1 MDHEDYAL
9 QLLHLSARIVGAVHD
24 EGPDAISK
32 AIDQALIVEAPAGVD
47 PVQAL
52 VAVLAAQVDDRLR
65 HSQSLGWLKD
75 RMCVSTMTALAR
87 QHEARERAALSVTTT
102 RRTAA

>member
-1 MDHEDYAL
+1 MDAEEYAER
-9 QLLHLSARIVGAVHD
+9 LLHLSARIVGTVHD
-24 EGPDAISK
+24 EGPEAISK

-75 RMCVSTMTALAR
+75 RMYVHTMAGLAR
-87 QHEARERAALSVTTT
+87 QHAMRRGAA
-102 RRTAA
+102 